1 LGETQLKVVSVSL
14 VVSALVGSP
23 LQALAQVASDPLM
36 EYGGI
41 VSRQVTTSLGVLF
54 HARFV
59 ELWSSKEGFDKF
71 NISIKERPY
80 PRGGSEM
87 LVISGDMVFFRRGL
101 PRDWRSILN
110 MSAEAVDIVL
120 EKAKENE
127 LEGLLFSDPDMAA
140 SGW

>member
-1 LGETQLKVVSVSL
+1 MKRVSILL
-14 VVSALVGSP
+14 VVSALIGSS
-23 LQALAQVASDPLM
+23 LSAFAQVANDPLM

-54 HARFV
+54 HSRFV
-59 ELWSSKEGFDKF
+59 ELWSGKEGIEKF
-71 NISIKERPY
+71 NIAIKERPY

-127 LEGLLFSDPDMAA
+127 VEGLLFRDPDMAV

>member
-1 LGETQLKVVSVSL
+1 MKSVSVTL
-14 VVSALVGSP
+14 VVSALVWSP
-23 LQALAQVASDPLM
+23 FPVQAQVASDPLM

-41 VSRQVTTSLGVLF
+41 VSRQVITSLGVLF

-59 ELWSSKEGFDKF
+59 ELWSSKEGIDKF
-71 NISIKERPY
+71 NIAIKERPY

-101 PRDWRSILN
+101 PRDWRTILS

-120 EKAKENE
+120 EKSKENE
-127 LEGLLFSDPDMAA
+127 LEGLLFRDPDLAK

>member
-1 LGETQLKVVSVSL
+1 MKSILVSL
-14 VVSALVGSP
+14 AFSALVGSP
-23 LQALAQVASDPLM
+23 LSAQAQVTADPLM

-71 NISIKERPY
+71 NIAIKERPY

-101 PRDWRSILN
+101 PRDWRSILS

>member
-1 LGETQLKVVSVSL
+1 MKSASVTL
-14 VVSALVGSP
+14 VVIALLGIP
-23 LQALAQVASDPLM
+23 WPAPAQVASDPLM

-71 NISIKERPY
+71 NVTIRERPF

-127 LEGLLFSDPDMAA
+127 VEGLLFRDPDMAA

>member
-101 PRDWRSILN
+101 PRDWRSILS